1 MSHPFPDR
9 YSPRVSGRSS
19 AIIQIR
25 QSQGPVGAHARNHS
39 GLQPLIIA
47 SPMMIELVDLI
58 ETVGGSHVPVL
69 ITGETG
75 TGKEMMARAV
85 HELSER
91 YNREYVAFNCAAV
104 SREMIESQL
113 FGHQRGSFT
122 GALNDFKGIIRAVDG
137 GTLLLDEIGE
147 LDLSLQPKLL
157 RFLQEGEV
165 HPLGSARPVRADVR
179 IIAATNRDLEDEVK
193 AGRFRADL
201 FERLH
206 VIRLHIPPL
215 RERREEIPLLVSHFL
230 ERFKQE
236 TGKMELCLSDQVN
249 RLLIDYDWPRNV
261 RELAN
266 EVYRLVILAK
276 NGEIVGAERLSQA
289 IREKPADLHCRSQS
303 DPENQIVIDD
313 SLSYAAAREQ
323 LEREMI
329 TRGLRRSK
337 GNITQTAV
345 ALGMDRTGLTKA
357 IKRLEIEIQ
366 MTQSCGNYGRIT
378 NKAKMTK

>member
-1 MSHPFPDR
+1 MSHLFPKQN
-9 YSPRVSGRSS
+9 SSRVSRRGSV
-19 AIIQIR
+19 IIQIK
-25 QSQGPVGAHARNHS
+25 QAQGPVGAHERNLG
-39 GLQPLIIA
+39 GLQPLIVA
-47 SPMMIELVDLI
+47 SPKMIELI
-58 ETVGGSHVPVL
+58 EMVEIVGCSHVPVL

-91 YNREYVAFNCAAV
+91 SSREYAAFNCAAV

-122 GALNDFKGIIRAVDG
+122 GALNDFKGIIRAVEG

-179 IIAATNRDLEDEVK
+179 IIAATNRDLEEEVK
-193 AGRFRADL
+193 SGRFRADL

-206 VIRLHIPPL
+206 VISLHIPPL
-215 RERREEIPLLVSHFL
+215 RQRREDIPLLIQHFF
-230 ERFKQE
+230 ERFKEE
-236 TGKMELCLSDQVN
+236 TGKRELILSDQAHK
-249 RLLIDYDWPRNV
+249 LLLEYDWPRNV

-266 EVYRLVILAK
+266 EVYRLVILAR
-276 NGEIVGAERLSQA
+276 NCELIDAERLSQS
-289 IREKPADLHCRSQS
+289 IRRREKAVTLQS
-303 DPENQIVIDD
+303 ELENRIIIDD
-313 SLSYAAAREQ
+313 SLSYTAAREQ
-323 LEREMI
+323 LERELI
-329 TRGLRRSK
+329 TRGLKRTN
-337 GNITQTAV
+337 GNISQTAA

-357 IKRLEIEIQ
+357 IKRLGIENRSSIY
-366 MTQSCGNYGRIT
+366 SI
-378 NKAKMTK
+378 

>member
-1 MSHPFPDR
+1 
-9 YSPRVSGRSS
+9 
-19 AIIQIR
+19 
-25 QSQGPVGAHARNHS
+25 
-39 GLQPLIIA
+39 
-47 SPMMIELVDLI
+47 MIELMDLI
-58 ETVGGSHVPVL
+58 ETVGSSHVPVL
-69 ITGETG
+69 ITGESG

-85 HELSER
+85 YELSDR

-165 HPLGSARPVRADVR
+165 HPVGSARPVRADVR

-215 RERREEIPLLVSHFL
+215 RERREEIPLLVQHFL
-230 ERFKQE
+230 ERFKTE
-236 TGKMELCLSDQVN
+236 TGKMELCLSDQAN
-249 RLLIDYDWPRNV
+249 QLLIDYNWPRNV

-276 NGEIVGAERLSQA
+276 NGEVVGAERLSQS
-289 IREKPADLHCRSQS
+289 IRRRENPPAPHL
-303 DPENQIVIDD
+303 NQIIIDD
-313 SLSYAAAREQ
+313 SLSYTAAREQ

-329 TRGLRRSK
+329 TRALKRSN
-337 GNITQTAV
+337 GNITQTAA

-357 IKRLEIEIQ
+357 IKRLGIKIQ
-366 MTQSCGNYGRIT
+366 KNKGFLHKSEECG
-378 NKAKMTK
+378 

>member
-9 YSPRVSGRSS
+9 YSPRVSGRGA
-19 AIIQIR
+19 AIIKIR
-25 QSQGPVGAHARNHS
+25 EAQGPVGAHARNHS

-58 ETVGGSHVPVL
+58 ETVGGSHMPVL

-75 TGKEMMARAV
+75 TGKELMARAV

-91 YNREYVAFNCAAV
+91 SHREYVAFNCAAI

-122 GALNDFKGIIRAVDG
+122 GALNDFKGIIRAVEG

-165 HPLGSARPVRADVR
+165 HPLGSAKPVRADVR
-179 IIAATNRDLEDEVK
+179 IIAATNRDLEEEVQ

-215 RERREEIPLLVSHFL
+215 RQRREEIPHLIQHFL
-230 ERFKQE
+230 ERFMTE
-236 TGKMELCLSDQVN
+236 TGKTELRLSDQVN
-249 RLLIDYDWPRNV
+249 QLLIHYDWPRNV

-266 EVYRLVILAK
+266 EIYRLVILSK
-276 NGEIVGAERLSQA
+276 NGEAVGAERLSNS
-289 IREKPADLHCRSQS
+289 IRRREKPEALRGNSQFEQ
-303 DPENQIVIDD
+303 ENQIIIDD
-313 SLSYAAAREQ
+313 SLSYAAAREH

-329 TRGLRRSK
+329 TRGLRKS
-337 GNITQTAV
+337 N
-345 ALGMDRTGLTKA
+345 
-357 IKRLEIEIQ
+357 
-366 MTQSCGNYGRIT
+366 
-378 NKAKMTK
+378 

>member
-1 MSHPFPDR
+1 MSHPLPNR
-9 YSPRVSGRSS
+9 SSRVSGNES
-19 AIIQIR
+19 AIIQIN
-25 QSQGPVGAHARNHS
+25 QAQGPGGAHTRS
-39 GLQPLIIA
+39 LCGLQHLIIA
-47 SPMMIELVDLI
+47 SPKMIELVDLI
-58 ETVGGSHVPVL
+58 ETVGCSHVPVL

-91 YNREYVAFNCAAV
+91 SHREFVAFNCAAV

-147 LDLSLQPKLL
+147 LELSLQPKLL

-165 HPLGSARPVRADVR
+165 HPLGSAKPVRADVR
-179 IIAATNRDLEDEVK
+179 IIAATNRDLEAEVK

-215 RERREEIPLLVSHFL
+215 RERREEIPLLVQYFL
-230 ERFKQE
+230 ERFKKE
-236 TGKMELCLSDQVN
+236 IGRTELFLSEQVYQI
-249 RLLIDYDWPRNV
+249 LIDYHWPRNV

-276 NGEIVGAERLSQA
+276 NGEVIGADRLSPS
-289 IREKPADLHCRSQS
+289 IRQRDKLETFSGRSDS
-303 DPENQIVIDD
+303 APENQIIIDD
-313 SLSYAAAREQ
+313 SLSYAAAREY

-329 TRGLRRSK
+329 SRGLKRSN
-337 GNITQTAV
+337 GNITQTAA
-345 ALGMDRTGLTKA
+345 ALGMDRTGLAKA
-357 IKRLEIEIQ
+357 IKRLGLKNQ
-366 MTQSCGNYGRIT
+366 IT
-378 NKAKMTK
+378 SGK

>member
-1 MSHPFPDR
+1 MSHPFPNR
-9 YSPRVSGRSS
+9 YPSRVSGRGA
-19 AIIQIR
+19 AITEIKQA
-25 QSQGPVGAHARNHS
+25 QGPAGAHSRNQS
-39 GLQPLIIA
+39 GSQPLIIA
-47 SPMMIELVDLI
+47 SPKMIELVNLI
-58 ETVGGSHVPVL
+58 ETVSCSHVPVL

-91 YNREYVAFNCAAV
+91 SHREYLAFNCAAV

-165 HPLGSARPVRADVR
+165 HPLGSARPLRADVR
-179 IIAATNRDLEDEVK
+179 IIAATNRDLEEDVK

-215 RERREEIPLLVSHFL
+215 RQRREEIPLLVQHFF
-230 ERFKQE
+230 ERFKTE
-236 TGKMELCLSDQVN
+236 TGKRELFLSDQVN
-249 RLLIDYDWPRNV
+249 QLLFDYHWPRNV

-266 EVYRLVILAK
+266 EIYRLVIMAK
-276 NGEIVGAERLSQA
+276 NGEVVGAERLSPT
-289 IREKPADLHCRSQS
+289 IRRRETPEALPGIAHLN
-303 DPENQIVIDD
+303 PENQIIIDD
-313 SLSYAAAREQ
+313 SLSYAAAREH

-329 TRGLRRSK
+329 TRALGRAN
-337 GNITQTAV
+337 GNITQTAA
-345 ALGMDRTGLTKA
+345 ALGMDRSGLTKA
-357 IKRLEIEIQ
+357 IRRLGLKHL
-366 MTQSCGNYGRIT
+366 MTNG
-378 NKAKMTK
+378 K

>member
-1 MSHPFPDR
+1 MTHPLPN
-9 YSPRVSGRSS
+9 RSS
-19 AIIQIR
+19 RASGSESAISQIK
-25 QSQGPVGAHARNHS
+25 STKEPVGGHARNLN

-47 SPMMIELVDLI
+47 SPKMIELVDLI
-58 ETVGGSHVPVL
+58 ETVGCSHVPVL

-75 TGKEMMARAV
+75 TGKELMARAV

-91 YNREYVAFNCAAV
+91 SHREFVAFNCAAV

-165 HPLGSARPVRADVR
+165 HPLGSAKPVRADVR
-179 IIAATNRDLEDEVK
+179 IIAATNRDLEEEVK
-193 AGRFRADL
+193 TGRFRADL

-215 RERREEIPLLVSHFL
+215 RERREEIPLLVQYFL
-230 ERFKQE
+230 ERFKKE
-236 TGKMELCLSDQVN
+236 VGREELLLSEQVYQI
-249 RLLIDYDWPRNV
+249 LIDYDWPRNV

-276 NGEIVGAERLSQA
+276 NGEVIGAERLSPSIQ
-289 IREKPADLHCRSQS
+289 RRDKPQTFYGSSNS
-303 DPENQIVIDD
+303 DPENQIIIDD
-313 SLSYAAAREQ
+313 SLSYAAAREY

-329 TRGLRRSK
+329 SRGLKRSN
-337 GNITQTAV
+337 GNITQTAA
-345 ALGMDRTGLTKA
+345 ALGMDRTGLAKA
-357 IKRLEIEIQ
+357 IKRLGLKNQ
-366 MTQSCGNYGRIT
+366 LT
-378 NKAKMTK
+378 NGK